1 MITCSKGNVEI
12 KGNLIL
18 LEAETVMILRG
29 IRNIL
34 EEEYGKKHAEKSMQK
49 IVKTSTM
56 TQEEIE
62 EEIKKI
68 STRNSERSSETPHEM
83 KEEVI
88 LWIIRWGDPYALECK
103 TMTRSE
109 VEAYAREKQ
118 KKRGGTY
125 VIN

>member
-1 MITCSKGNVEI
+1 KEFVKMIKCSKGNVEI

-29 IRNIL
+29 IRNIF

-62 EEIKKI
+62 EEIKKSAQEI
-68 STRNSERSSETPHEM
+68 
-83 KEEVI
+83 
-88 LWIIRWGDPYALECK
+88 
-103 TMTRSE
+103 
-109 VEAYAREKQ
+109 AREAAKHLM
-118 KKRGGTY
+118 K
-125 VIN
+125 

>member
-1 MITCSKGNVEI
+1 MIKCSKGNVEI

-62 EEIKKI
+62 EEIKK
-68 STRNSERSSETPHEM
+68 SA
-83 KEEVI
+83 EEVI

>member
-1 MITCSKGNVEI
+1 
-12 KGNLIL
+12 
-18 LEAETVMILRG
+18 
-29 IRNIL
+29 
-34 EEEYGKKHAEKSMQK
+34 
-49 IVKTSTM
+49 
-56 TQEEIE
+56 
-62 EEIKKI
+62 
-68 STRNSERSSETPHEM
+68 M

-88 LWIIRWGDPYALECK
+88 LWIIRWGECK

>member
-1 MITCSKGNVEI
+1 MIKCGKGNVEI

-18 LEAETVMILRG
+18 LEAETVMILRE

-62 EEIKKI
+62 EEIKKSAQEI
-68 STRNSERSSETPHEM
+68 AR
-83 KEEVI
+83 EEVI